1 MDRSTLV
8 RWAVIAGVMLL
19 VMKFWPMLT
28 GHGGS
33 EPQPIGEEKYVDA
46 PGFVGDTVDPPPAG
60 QTEPNHP
67 AEGEIC
73 KIQGTRFN
81 AELSARG
88 AALQHFYLTDPQYR
102 GTEADDMS
110 TTPSVER
117 WRSLRTLFRGAGAD
131 SQLKYDRF
139 VWQLEKLGDSACK
152 FTYTDA
158 DVKIEKVIA
167 ADSKPFELS
176 VDTTVTNLASEV
188 KSHKFSIEAFAYRKN
203 KEVKGHLGRVSP
215 FLTELSCAR
224 GKDDSSRPMLGF
236 LGIGD
241 GNTVERKGK
250 DDSDFKKRGW
260 WTMPNVDH
268 YAAVSNYYFAQSITP
283 ISGSDGIL
291 PDCKLLAEDWF
302 SEGQA
307 RDDDEAGAVYH
318 AGLAY
323 PAKLLA
329 PQQSVTYKQISYFG
343 PKDRDLLAHAAADH
357 GLGDLINLGFFSP
370 VAKYLVG
377 FLVFIHNNVVGN
389 WGVSIILMTIT
400 LRIVLFP
407 LTYKSLKSSIG
418 MRKLKPEIDIINA
431 KYKDDAQQKNL
442 AMMELWRK
450 NGVNPFG
457 GCLPQ
462 LVQMPVWFAMYT
474 TLQTAVEMYHTK
486 FLYFSDLSAPDHSYV
501 LPVVLGACSILQQR
515 IMPQQPGMDPTQQK
529 MMMYVMPMVFT
540 VMMLFLPAALGVYM
554 LTNSVLMI
562 VQQLV
567 LEKIAPSGGRPTG
580 GAAAKNDMPSRDDK
594 EADGALKLG
603 KGNASV

>member
-8 RWAVIAGVMLL
+8 RWLVIAGVMLA

-33 EPQPIGEEKYVDA
+33 EPQPIGEEKYTDA
-46 PGFVGDTVDPPPAG
+46 PGFVGDSVDAPPPG
-60 QTEPNHP
+60 QSEPNKP
-67 AEGEIC
+67 AEGAIC
-73 KIQGTRFN
+73 KIQGTRFV
-81 AELSARG
+81 AELSSRG
-88 AALQHFYLTDPQYR
+88 AALQHFYLTDPQYK

-110 TTPSVER
+110 TTPDLER
-117 WRSLRTLFRGAGAD
+117 WRSLRTMFRGAGAD
-131 SQLKYDRF
+131 TQIKYDRF
-139 VWQLEKLGDSACK
+139 VWQMEQVGNSACK

-158 DVKIEKVIA
+158 DVKIEKLVSG
-167 ADSKPFELS
+167 DQKPFELS
-176 VDTTVTNLASEV
+176 VDTTITNLANEA

-215 FLTELSCAR
+215 FMTELSCAK
-224 GKDDSSRPMLGF
+224 GKD
-236 LGIGD
+236 
-241 GNTVERKGK
+241 VERKGK

-260 WTMPNVDH
+260 WTLPDTDR
-268 YAAVSNYYFAQSITP
+268 YAAVSNYYFAQAIAPMPDT
-283 ISGSDGIL
+283 SGAT
-291 PDCKLLAEDWF
+291 PDCNLLAEDWF
-302 SEGQA
+302 SEGQQ

-318 AGLAY
+318 AKLAY
-323 PAKLLA
+323 PAKILT
-329 PQQSVTYKQISYFG
+329 PQQAVTYKQIAYFG
-343 PKDRDLLAHAAADH
+343 PKDRDLLAHAANDH

-370 VAKYLVG
+370 VARYLVG
-377 FLVFIHNNVVGN
+377 FLVFIHDHVVSN

-400 LRIVLFP
+400 LRIALFP

-486 FLYFSDLSAPDHSYV
+486 FLYFSDLSAPDHSYI
-501 LPVVLGACSILQQR
+501 LPIVLGGCSILQQR

-529 MMMYVMPMVFT
+529 MMMYVMPLVFT

-562 VQQLV
+562 IQQLV
-567 LEKIAPSGGRPTG
+567 LEKIAPSGGGPSG
-580 GAAAKNDMPSRDDK
+580 GAATKSEMPSRAGKDDG
-594 EADGALKLG
+594 DGALKLG

>member
-8 RWAVIAGVMLL
+8 RWLVIAGVMLAVL
-19 VMKFWPMLT
+19 KFWPMLT

-33 EPQPIGEEKYVDA
+33 EPQPIGDEKYADA
-46 PGFVGDTVDPPPAG
+46 PGFVGDSVDAPPPG
-60 QTEPNHP
+60 QAEPNHP
-67 AEGEIC
+67 AEGAIC
-73 KIQGTRFN
+73 KIQGTRFV
-81 AELSARG
+81 ADLSSRG
-88 AALQHFYLTDPQYR
+88 AALQHFYLTDPQYK

-110 TTPSVER
+110 TTPDLER
-117 WRSLRTLFRGAGAD
+117 WRSLRTMFRGAGAD
-131 SQLKYDRF
+131 SQVKYDRF
-139 VWQLEKLGDSACK
+139 LWQMEQVSDSICK

-158 DVKIEKVIA
+158 DVKIEKVVSG
-167 ADSKPFELS
+167 DQKPFELA
-176 VDTTVTNLASEV
+176 VDTTITNLASEA

-203 KEVKGHLGRVSP
+203 KEIKGHLGRVSP

-241 GNTVERKGK
+241 GNIVERKGK
-250 DDSDFKKRGW
+250 DDSDFKKHGW

-268 YAAVSNYYFAQSITP
+268 YAAVSNYYFAQAIAP
-283 ISGSDGIL
+283 IASSDGTL
-291 PDCKLLAEDWF
+291 PDCKVLAEDWF
-302 SEGQA
+302 SEGQQ
-307 RDDDEAGAVYH
+307 RDDDDAGAVYH
-318 AGLAY
+318 AKLAY
-323 PAKLLA
+323 QAKILV
-329 PQQSVTYKQISYFG
+329 PQQSVTYKQIAYFG

-357 GLGDLINLGFFSP
+357 GFGDLINLGFFSP

-377 FLVFIHNNVVGN
+377 FLVFIHNNVVSN

-400 LRIVLFP
+400 LRVALFP

-486 FLYFSDLSAPDHSYV
+486 FLYFSDLSAPDHNYI

-562 VQQLV
+562 IQQLV
-567 LEKIAPSGGRPTG
+567 LEKIAPSGRGPTG
-580 GAAAKNDMPSRDDK
+580 GAAVKSDMPSRDD
-594 EADGALKLG
+594 GTLKLG